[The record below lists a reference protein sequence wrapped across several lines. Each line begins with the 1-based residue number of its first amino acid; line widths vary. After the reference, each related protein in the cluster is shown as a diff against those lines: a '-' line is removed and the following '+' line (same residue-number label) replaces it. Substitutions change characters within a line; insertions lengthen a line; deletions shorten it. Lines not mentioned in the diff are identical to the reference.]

1 MRIPFIHGPGTIG
14 REDRLVRGC
23 IALSFLLLAGFAVVM
38 SGQSSVITIIF
49 VVLGLYFT
57 LTSAL
62 GRDPFYAHFAI
73 DTRRDA
79 PRGGPGA
86 RPLERSVGPWRV
98 FHLRGGLRGCGCALV
113 PRVPHRAGES
123 RLGAPLSRT
132 RRQNSQAVAGPLVA
146 IAVGSGP
153 PPRRFPSLAREA
165 MR

>member
-79 PRGGPGA
+79 PREAAPQEYEPWP
-86 RPLERSVGPWRV
+86 PLQHRWVDLRDSDSDTHVGPADNS
-98 FHLRGGLRGCGCALV
+98 L
-113 PRVPHRAGES
+113 
-123 RLGAPLSRT
+123 LGS
-132 RRQNSQAVAGPLVA
+132 
-146 IAVGSGP
+146 
-153 PPRRFPSLAREA
+153 
-165 MR
+165 